1 MGYAFMQ
8 TSAAQV
14 DLLPTH
20 PGPERLLGVSA
31 SALTLAACGGG
42 GGATS
47 AASAGGASAGSGGA
61 QAPVSANAL
70 PDAASASRLI
80 NQAGLGG
87 NRAALEAMTQK
98 GASAWLA
105 EQMDMAPSQS
115 MTDWLIAK
123 GFADASVNGNI
134 NGDGGWPNA
143 IWYKL
148 FAAPDAVRQRAALAL
163 SEIFVVSSLG
173 LGAVTWRNFA
183 LANYWDILEKNA
195 FGNFRTLLD
204 AITLSSAMGS
214 YLNMKGNQKANAA
227 TGRLPDE
234 NYAREVMQL
243 FTIGLYRLQTDGSL
257 ALDASGNPQETYDN
271 TDIQGLAKVFT
282 GWNASAANDPSG
294 VLAPAAYRHVVPMV
308 LTGALHSTEEKR
320 FLGQTIAASTTVDG
334 AGDLKVA
341 LDTLFNHPNTATFI
355 SKQLIQRLVTSNPS
369 GAYVARV
376 SAVFANNGAGVRGDL
391 RAVFQAIWLDAEARA
406 PGTLAAFG
414 KLREPVLR
422 IVQWGRTFGASNAD
436 GLWNLGLTDADT
448 NLGQM
453 PLRAPSV
460 FNFFRPGYVPP
471 NSAIAAQNWVAP
483 EFQISAEPTVVGY
496 VNYLAGTVNNART
509 IKADYTYELT
519 LATDPSALVAWL
531 NQCLAG
537 GALQAANATLI
548 TQAVTSIA
556 ATTDAGKLNRV
567 YAALTLVM
575 ASTDYLVQK

>member
-1 MGYAFMQ
+1 MQ
-8 TSAAQV
+8 YSVAQEQLPEGTASA
-14 DLLPTH
+14 
-20 PGPERLLGVSA
+20 ERLVGVCA
-31 SALTLAACGGG
+31 SALALAACGGG
-42 GGATS
+42 GS
-47 AASAGGASAGSGGA
+47 GASGDSNLA
-61 QAPVSANAL
+61 QAPVFSNAL

-80 NQAGLGG
+80 NQAAFGG
-87 NRAALEAMTQK
+87 NRAALDAMTQK
-98 GASAWLA
+98 GASAWLT
-105 EQMDMAPSQS
+105 EQMDMPRSQS
-115 MTDWLIAK
+115 MGDWLIAK
-123 GFADASVNGNI
+123 GFADPAVSNNVS
-134 NGDGGWPNA
+134 GDGGWPNA
-143 IWYKL
+143 LWWKL

-173 LGAVTWRNFA
+173 LGAVTWKNFA
-183 LANYWDILEKNA
+183 LANYWEILEKNA
-195 FGNFRTLLD
+195 FANFRTLLD

-214 YLNMKGNQKANAA
+214 YLNMKGNQKADPA

-282 GWNASAANDPSG
+282 GWNASTATDPSG
-294 VLAPAAYRHVVPMV
+294 VLAAVAYRHGLPMV
-308 LTGALHSTEEKR
+308 LTNTLHSTEEKR
-320 FLGQTIAASTTVDG
+320 FLGQVIPASTTVDG

-341 LDTLFNHPNTATFI
+341 LDTLFNHPNTAPFI
-355 SKQLIQRLVTSNPS
+355 CKQLIQRLVTSNPS
-369 GAYVARV
+369 AAYVARV
-376 SAVFANNGAGVRGDL
+376 AAVFANNGSGVRGDL
-391 RAVFQAIWLDAEARA
+391 RAVFQAIWLDAESRN

-448 NLGQM
+448 ALGQM

-471 NSAIAAQNWVAP
+471 NSAIGAQNWVAP

-496 VNYLAGTVNNART
+496 INYLAGTVNNARV
-509 IKADYTYELT
+509 IKADYTYELS
-519 LATDPSALVAWL
+519 LATDPAALVAWL